1 MNQRRLKC
9 LVAVVAV
16 FSLIGRLGAQEPD
29 ASPSVKSAKVLL
41 IASTPDH
48 PWASHMYEHECQ
60 LLAACLE
67 KAPGVRTA
75 VSVGWP
81 RDAKTLDG
89 VTAMVFYCKH
99 AGDVLLNP
107 TNRDD
112 AVRLL
117 KNGAGLTAIHWS
129 TGADVQYGPQY
140 MELLGGWFNRAH
152 SGLNTTK
159 AWLDRPDGD
168 HPIYRGWRPWEI
180 RDEFYL
186 DLKFHEKTRPLL
198 TVTLDGKKQVV
209 GWTIERPDSNGGR
222 SFGTT
227 LGHFHDNF
235 ERDDFRRRL
244 VNGIL
249 WTAHVEIP
257 REGAA
262 IDVDE
267 KYIRLPPKPE

>member
-1 MNQRRLKC
+1 MIPRCFRTFL
-9 LVAVVAV
+9 AAVAV
-16 FSLIGRLGAQEPD
+16 FYLTSQIAARAADP
-29 ASPSVKSAKVLL
+29 ASNAKTAKVLL
-41 IASTPDH
+41 VASAPDH
-48 PWASHMYEHECQ
+48 PWATHMYEHDCR

-67 KAPGVRTA
+67 KTPGVRTA

-81 RDAKTLDG
+81 RETNALDG
-89 VTAMVFYCKH
+89 VTAIVFYCKH

-107 TNRDD
+107 VNRDD
-112 AVRLL
+112 AVKLL

-140 MELLGGWFNRAH
+140 LELLGGWFNRAH

-168 HPIYRGWRPWEI
+168 HPIYRGWKAWEI

-186 DLKFHEKTRPLL
+186 DLKSHEKCRPLL
-198 TVTLDGKKQVV
+198 TVDLDGKKQVV
-209 GWTIERPDSNGGR
+209 GWTFERPDSNGGR

-235 ERDDFRRRL
+235 EREDFRRML

-257 REGAA
+257 RNGAA

-267 KYIRLPPKPE
+267 KYIKLPPKPE